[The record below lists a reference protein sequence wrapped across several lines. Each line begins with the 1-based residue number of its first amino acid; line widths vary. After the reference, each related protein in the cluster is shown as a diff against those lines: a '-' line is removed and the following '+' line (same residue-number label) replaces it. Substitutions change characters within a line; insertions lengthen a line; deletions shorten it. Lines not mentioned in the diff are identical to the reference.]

1 MALGKKKFD
10 PYSHKSLIPASRNQ
24 IYAEMDDITK
34 EEHLLEM
41 NEFAFVRRD
50 TSIGDIY
57 NIYINNVYPPAI
69 DMLRVH
75 EYGHIRFSHFRH
87 NDQKEQAIE
96 NSVKREWDKIK
107 HHFADDVTP
116 DQAAK
121 WLGMQLNNILMDFEV
136 NSKLFTPAEYDTMM
150 YLTDDV
156 LIKQRE
162 KWAADTDPKNA
173 ERTKNAQA
181 EYDEFCKIKKK
192 DHTKHLCQL
201 CWPENYDMPL
211 GLDYEAYVVLAI
223 KNLDKFINEMK
234 NNMAAQMAAAMQGAQ
249 GQQSQGG
256 QGQQQGQQGQQGQS
270 GNQSSSGSGGQGQQ
284 QNQQGQGNQQGQNQQ
299 QGQGNQNGQGGSGN
313 GNQQSNQ
320 QGNGG
325 GGKNPGKITSQIIK
339 KSKNNAYEVADSGSA
354 NDIGT
359 GGKDS
364 GPGCGKNQGNGK
376 GDGPNRSDTDAD
388 MSNSGGHGW
397 DRSGN
402 SSKPVPVSVGLEIS
416 DMMKFILNHAF
427 AKAKTFVVRDQ
438 MYNYNRRKHSGT
450 VIIPKNKTIEHYQ
463 LSNVVVIIDTSGSVS
478 VKSVED
484 TLACLKAM
492 RGKFNPNKYHVISW
506 DTHLV
511 EDAPWK
517 ELHVEYS
524 QGGTNIAR
532 GIEYAKK
539 YCKKDNDKL
548 FVVSDFEDDMDDWS
562 RALKDIPGEKYGILT
577 MYKGNVDPSD
587 PSSVDKNNKKIINEV
602 RSQGYATVGFNE
614 IFAYQY

>member
-87 NDQKEQAIE
+87 NEQKAQAIE
-96 NSVKREWDKIK
+96 NSVKREWEKIK

-162 KWAADTDPKNA
+162 KWAADKDPKNA
-173 ERTKNAQA
+173 ERAKNAQI

-211 GLDYEAYVVLAI
+211 ALDYEAYVVLAI

-234 NNMAAQMAAAMQGAQ
+234 NNMAAQMAAQMQG
-249 GQQSQGG
+249 GG
-256 QGQQQGQQGQQGQS
+256 QGQQGQSGQGQGQQGQQGQS
-270 GNQSSSGSGGQGQQ
+270 GSQSGSGGGQQ
-284 QNQQGQGNQQGQNQQ
+284 QNQQGQQGQGNQQGQGQQ
-299 QGQGNQNGQGGSGN
+299 GQGQGNQNGQGGA

-320 QGNGG
+320 KGG
-325 GGKNPGKITSQIIK
+325 GGKNTGKITSQIIK
-339 KSKNNAYEVADSGSA
+339 KSKGNAYEVADSGSA
-354 NDIGT
+354 NDMGT

-364 GPGCGKNQGNGK
+364 GPGCGKNQGNG
-376 GDGPNRSDTDAD
+376 GNGPNRSDTDAD

-402 SSKPVPVSVGLEIS
+402 SSKPVPVTVGLEID

-492 RGKFNPNKYHVISW
+492 RGKFNPNKSHVISW

-511 EDAPWK
+511 EDTLWK
-517 ELHVEYS
+517 ELHVDYS
-524 QGGTNIAR
+524 QGGTNIAK

-548 FVVSDFEDDMDDWS
+548 FVVSDFEDNMDDWA
-562 RALKDIPGEKYGILT
+562 RALKNIPGEKYGILT
-577 MYKGNVDPSD
+577 MYKGDVDPSD
-587 PSSVDKNNKKIINEV
+587 PTSVDKNNKKVMSEV
-602 RSQGYATVGFNE
+602 RSQGYASVGFNE

>member
-87 NDQKEQAIE
+87 NDQKAQAIE
-96 NSVKREWDKIK
+96 NSVKREWEKIK

-256 QGQQQGQQGQQGQS
+256 QGQQQGQQGQQG
-270 GNQSSSGSGGQGQQ
+270 NQQGQSGSGNGQQ
-284 QNQQGQGNQQGQNQQ
+284 QQGQQGQGNQQGQNQQ
-299 QGQGNQNGQGGSGN
+299 GQGQGNQNGQGGA

-320 QGNGG
+320 NGG

-339 KSKNNAYEVADSGSA
+339 KSKNNAYEVADKGSA
-354 NDIGT
+354 NDVGT

-364 GPGCGKNQGNGK
+364 GPGCGKNQGNGN
-376 GDGPNRSDTDAD
+376 DGGANRSDVDAD
-388 MSNSGGHGW
+388 MTNGGGHGW

-402 SSKPVPVSVGLEIS
+402 SSKPVPVSVGLEIN

-492 RGKFNPNKYHVISW
+492 RGKFNPNKSHVISW

-511 EDAPWK
+511 EDTLWK
-517 ELHVEYS
+517 ELHVDYS

-548 FVVSDFEDDMDDWS
+548 FVVSDFEDDMGDWS

-587 PSSVDKNNKKIINEV
+587 PASVDKNNKKIINEV

>member
-87 NDQKEQAIE
+87 NDQKAQAIE
-96 NSVKREWDKIK
+96 NSVKREWEKIK

-249 GQQSQGG
+249 GQQGQGG
-256 QGQQQGQQGQQGQS
+256 QSQNQQGQQGQQGNQS
-270 GNQSSSGSGGQGQQ
+270 GSGSSGSQQQ

-299 QGQGNQNGQGGSGN
+299 GQGQGNQNGQGGA

-320 QGNGG
+320 NGG

-339 KSKNNAYEVADSGSA
+339 KSKNNAYEVADKGSA
-354 NDIGT
+354 NDVGT

-364 GPGCGKNQGNGK
+364 GPGCGKNQGNGN
-376 GDGPNRSDTDAD
+376 DGGANRSDTDAD
-388 MSNSGGHGW
+388 MSNVGGHGW

-402 SSKPVPVSVGLEIS
+402 SSKPVPVSVGLEIN

-492 RGKFNPNKYHVISW
+492 RGKFNPNKSHVISW

-511 EDAPWK
+511 EDTLWK
-517 ELHVEYS
+517 ELHVDYS

-587 PSSVDKNNKKIINEV
+587 PASVDKNNKKIINEV